1 MSETIQD
8 KLVVGV
14 SYILKNDSGETL
26 DQTSGSDPFFYLHG
40 ASNIVPGLEE
50 ELVGLKVGDKKTVK
64 VAPEKG
70 YGEINDQLKV
80 KVGKESFP
88 EGTEIQPGMQ
98 FAADVGTGQPL
109 PFTVEKVAGEEVFL
123 DGNHPL
129 AGQTLHFEVEV
140 LKIRPATPD
149 EVTHGHAHGA
159 DGVANH

>member
-14 SYILKNDSGETL
+14 TYILKNDNGDTL
-26 DQTSGSDPFFYLHG
+26 DTATSSDPFYYLHG

-50 ELVGLKVGDKKTVK
+50 ELTGLKVGDKKSVK

-88 EGTEIQPGMQ
+88 EGTDVSPGMQ

-109 PFTVEKVAGEEVFL
+109 PFTVEKVEGEEIFL

-129 AGQTLHFEVEV
+129 AGQTLHFEIEV
-140 LKIRPATPD
+140 VNIRAATED
-149 EVTHGHAHGA
+149 EVSHGHAHGA

>member
-14 SYILKNDSGETL
+14 TYILKNDSGETL
-26 DQTSGSDPFFYLHG
+26 DEATTADPFFYLHG
-40 ASNIVPGLEE
+40 ANNIVPGLEE
-50 ELVGLKVGDKKTVK
+50 ELVGLKVGDKKKVTVE
-64 VAPEKG
+64 AAKG
-70 YGEINDQLKV
+70 YGEINDQLKI

-88 EGTEIQPGMQ
+88 EGTDIDPGMQ

-109 PFTVEKVAGEEVFL
+109 PFVVEKIEGDDIYL

-140 LKIRPATPD
+140 INIREATSD
-149 EVTHGHAHGA
+149 EVTHGHAHGP
-159 DGVANH
+159 DGHAHH